1 MHCFGNL
8 INKHRVAGHHF
19 ILHWKFQKQNVYT
32 GRARRPQSD
41 DICTR
46 HTALARRKTYSTAW
60 VPGWWESSQCRGLE
74 SHDLSLEGK
83 SLALH
88 FVADSTF
95 CRFHKLHH
103 CFSIT
108 AHQSN
113 LPILFITV
121 TLLST

>member
-1 MHCFGNL
+1 MHCFDNL

-32 GRARRPQSD
+32 RRARRPQSD

-88 FVADSTF
+88 FVAIAHF
-95 CRFHKLHH
+95 AA
-103 CFSIT
+103 SINCT
-108 AHQSN
+108 IVSQLQRTN
-113 LPILFITV
+113 QICPFF
-121 TLLST
+121 LSL